1 MKRRSIVTLACAGM
15 LGALG
20 PADAQS
26 KFPFKTMQLSVP
38 TAGGSAGDLWARALL
53 SGWADDLGQPMI
65 VDNRPGG
72 GGMISIDYVAHS
84 APDGHTLLMGN
95 SSLVTNQLAFKK
107 VSYDPFNDFV
117 PIGRIGIAPI
127 VFVVDPALGIT
138 TMQQFIQ
145 AAKGKDW
152 NYGSFAVGS
161 PQHLFGLLLSQHYG
175 LDMTHIVY
183 KGESALMPDLLTGR
197 IQCGFITVTSA
208 KSFVRSGKIKAL
220 GVLTPQRSPSLP
232 EVPTLVEAGL
242 DKRFAWN
249 GWIAV
254 FAPARTPADVQARLS
269 ASMEA
274 TLKRP
279 DVRKKLEEQDMLV
292 AWASPAELL
301 QMEKDSLEAMRTLRN
316 LANLKPED

>member
-1 MKRRSIVTLACAGM
+1 
-15 LGALG
+15 
-20 PADAQS
+20 
-26 KFPFKTMQLSVP
+26 
-38 TAGGSAGDLWARALL
+38 
-53 SGWADDLGQPMI
+53 
-65 VDNRPGG
+65 
-72 GGMISIDYVAHS
+72 
-84 APDGHTLLMGN
+84 
-95 SSLVTNQLAFKK
+95 
-107 VSYDPFNDFV
+107 
-117 PIGRIGIAPI
+117 
-127 VFVVDPALGIT
+127 
-138 TMQQFIQ
+138 
-145 AAKGKDW
+145 
-152 NYGSFAVGS
+152 
-161 PQHLFGLLLSQHYG
+161 
-175 LDMTHIVY
+175 MTHIVY

-274 TLKRP
+274 TLKKP

>member
-1 MKRRSIVTLACAGM
+1 MKKRSILKLASAGL
-15 LGALG
+15 LGVFGLARG
-20 PADAQS
+20 QS
-26 KFPFKTMQLSVP
+26 RFPFKTMQLSVP

-72 GGMISIDYVAHS
+72 GGMISINYVAQS
-84 APDGHTLLMGN
+84 PPDGHTLLMGN

-107 VSYDPFNDFV
+107 VLYDPFTDFV

-127 VFVVDPALGIT
+127 VFVIDPALGIT
-138 TMQQFIQ
+138 SMQQFIQ
-145 AAKGKDW
+145 VAKGKDW

-161 PQHLFGLLLSQHYG
+161 PQHLFALLLSQHYG
-175 LDMTHIVY
+175 LAMTHIVY

-232 EVPTLVEAGL
+232 EIPTLVESGL
-242 DKRFAWN
+242 DKRFSWN

-254 FAPARTPADVQARLS
+254 FAPAKTPIEVQAKLS
-269 ASMEA
+269 STMELA
-274 TLKRP
+274 LRKP

-292 AWASPAELL
+292 AWASPSELL
-301 QMEKDSLEAMRTLRN
+301 QMEKDTLEAMRSLRN